1 MKSFFIKFPN
11 NRRGT
16 IGIEAGILMIGVV
29 IVAAGLAVVITNSGF
44 ETSQKAKTTIGHG
57 LSDSSGMLK
66 IAGRVFASGHIA
78 SSKLNVTAIPLKI
91 AEGANSVNLAES
103 NTAVK
108 YLSNDGELSEI
119 YQGTINPGVETSLQ
133 SATASAAFFSYIDQN
148 PFLDNAH
155 PTQTSAFVYWAVND
169 NDNDILDR
177 GERAFLVIVFSQNDR
192 PSLLDRMQV
201 DVSLARGS
209 TFTVERSIPVINSQ
223 NIDLG

>member
-1 MKSFFIKFPN
+1 MK
-11 NRRGT
+11 
-16 IGIEAGILMIGVV
+16 
-29 IVAAGLAVVITNSGF
+29 
-44 ETSQKAKTTIGHG
+44 
-57 LSDSSGMLK
+57 
-66 IAGRVFASGHIA
+66 
-78 SSKLNVTAIPLKI
+78 
-91 AEGANSVNLAES
+91 
-103 NTAVK
+103 
-108 YLSNDGELSEI
+108 
-119 YQGTINPGVETSLQ
+119 TSLQ
-133 SATASAAFFSYIDQN
+133 SATISAKVFSYIDQN

-155 PTQTSAFVYWAVND
+155 PTQTSAFVYWTVNN